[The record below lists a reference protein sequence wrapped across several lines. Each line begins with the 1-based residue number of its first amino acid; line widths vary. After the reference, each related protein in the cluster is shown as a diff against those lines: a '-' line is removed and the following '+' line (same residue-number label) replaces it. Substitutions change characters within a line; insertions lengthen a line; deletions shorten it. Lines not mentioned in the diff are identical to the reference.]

1 MVSDRMAVVL
11 QLLDGRPQRREAVES
26 AAAQAAE
33 ALEVDG
39 LCAGLGIGPTGTVLS
54 WGCET
59 VGAKLEELQFTLG
72 EGPGPDSAAGPAVL
86 VPDLAAMQGH
96 WPAFAPAAA
105 ALGVHAVF
113 AWPLRIGAISV
124 GTLVAHR
131 TTAGPLAEEALADA
145 FALAEAVT
153 LLMLQQ
159 QYPSAGLPPRH
170 DQALPAT
177 YRAEVHQ
184 AVGMI
189 SVQLGVGL
197 AEALVRLR
205 AYAYS
210 AERPIGEVA
219 ALVVARSLRF
229 NELGP

>member
-1 MVSDRMAVVL
+1 MVSDRMAAVL
-11 QLLDGRPQRREAVES
+11 QLLDVRPQRREAPETT
-26 AAAQAAE
+26 AIQAAE
-33 ALEVDG
+33 ALGVDG

-54 WGCET
+54 WGRET
-59 VGAKLEELQFTLG
+59 VSAKLEELQFTLG
-72 EGPGPDSAAGPAVL
+72 EGPGPDSAAGTPIL
-86 VPDLAAMQGH
+86 VPDLAAMQLR
-96 WPAFAPAAA
+96 WPAFATAAA
-105 ALGVHAVF
+105 ALGVRAVF

-124 GTLVAHR
+124 GTIVAHR
-131 TTAGPLAEEALADA
+131 ATAGPLADEAHADA

-153 LLMLQQ
+153 VVMLHQ
-159 QYPSAGLPPRH
+159 QYSSAGHPPRR
-170 DQALPAT
+170 DQAPPAI

-210 AERPIGEVA
+210 AERPIGEIA
-219 ALVVARSLRF
+219 ALVVSCSLRF
-229 NELGP
+229 NELDP